1 PGQTLELRL
10 GGLLWPEAQERIA
23 NTAWVTRESKGA
35 GQIILFATNPTFRG
49 ASLGMQR
56 VLGNAVVFGPGF
68 GTRTA
73 VPVH

>member
-1 PGQTLELRL
+1 M
-10 GGLLWPEAQERIA
+10 
-23 NTAWVTRESKGA
+23 TRESKGA

-56 VLGNAVVFGPGF
+56 VLGNAVVYGPGF